1 MSLLPFLAVALG
13 TGCLSLLTRRA
24 PRASAIVG
32 FVGLA
37 AAAGLAALVRAEEPF
52 HIAGGAIAGSDF
64 ARLFL
69 VLGSAG
75 GLLLAVVALATTWPR
90 SLPGATLVGLGAAGF
105 ALGVVDSGTAVAA
118 ATSGAVVGVLVTVF
132 GPPNQRRVLVAAREL
147 RALVVAG
154 VLGLVAAGATAGP
167 EAAARIDPAIL
178 GLAYLGFASAVA
190 IRFGA
195 IPFHLWAAR
204 VAEAAPEVGLPLIMA
219 WGPAAFAV
227 VGLAWVN
234 TSVAPSGA
242 SLIVE
247 RGLIVVIGVASIAL
261 GTVAAFLHDD
271 IEHVVG
277 YSIVADGGIALLGL
291 GALDQAAWGP
301 TRMWLLALVVT
312 KTAFAAWAA
321 AVRATF
327 GTGRIDE
334 LRGWAGRAPVLGL
347 ALVAIVLASVGWPG
361 MAAFAARGTLVGL
374 VLEAPL
380 SSLLLAFALSAI
392 LYYGRLAVVGL
403 LRPGPLVAAAGS
415 RPRSATASE
424 SGRKRRIPRP
434 GLRPIASGLQ
444 ANRAAVAA
452 AAVLVLSGL
461 AVAVSGG
468 GLSARAAADAPGP
481 AFSPAGSAP
490 AASESP
496 AGSASPSPSASP
508 LPPASP
514 PPSENPPSTGPSA
527 PIPSAG
533 SPGPSA
539 SKRPGGSARPSA
551 TTRPRASG

>member
-13 TGCLSLLTRRA
+13 AGCLSLLTRRA
-24 PRASAIVG
+24 ARASAVFG
-32 FVGLA
+32 VVGLV
-37 AAAGLAALVRAEEPF
+37 AAAGLAALIRPEEPF
-52 HIAGGAIAGSDF
+52 RIAGGAIAGSDF

-69 VLGSAG
+69 VLGSAA
-75 GLLLAVVALATTWPR
+75 GLLLAVVAMATTWPR
-90 SLPGATLVGLGAAGF
+90 SLPGATLIGLGGAGF
-105 ALGVVDSGTAVAA
+105 ALGVVDPGTAVAA

-132 GPPNQRRVLVAAREL
+132 GPPSQRRVLVAAREL

-154 VLGLVAAGATAGP
+154 VLGLVAAGAAAGP
-167 EAAARIDPAIL
+167 VAAARIDPAIL

-234 TSVAPSGA
+234 ASVAPSGA

-247 RGLIVVIGVASIAL
+247 RGLIVAIGVASIAL

-380 SSLLLAFALSAI
+380 STLLLAFALSAV

-403 LRPGPLVAAAGS
+403 LRPGPLVAAAGL
-415 RPRSATASE
+415 RPRPPAAGVRT
-424 SGRKRRIPRP
+424 RRIPRP
-434 GLRPIASGLQ
+434 GLRPIAARLQ
-444 ANRAAVAA
+444 ANQAAVAA

-481 AFSPAGSAP
+481 AFSPAGSP
-490 AASESP
+490 GASESP
-496 AGSASPSPSASP
+496 AVSASPAPSASP
-508 LPPASP
+508 LSTATP
-514 PPSENPPSTGPSA
+514 PPSESPPSAAPTGPTQS
-527 PIPSAG
+527 PVSPRPSA
-533 SPGPSA
+533 
-539 SKRPGGSARPSA
+539 SARPSA
-551 TTRPRASG
+551 SPRPSATSRPRASG